1 MEAIHLPK
9 RRYGLLAFQVAVL
22 VALSVASLFVGVTE
36 LSPLGMFQH
45 DLLQV
50 KVMVVSRIPRLLSI
64 IMTGSSLAV
73 AGLIMQALMQN
84 RFVSPT
90 TAGTMEWCRLG
101 VMLAILVFADVPPLL
116 RVGVAFVVSLGGT
129 MLFVMLVNTIK
140 SRNIV
145 FVPLVGMM
153 LGSVV
158 NAVTIFFAYSRDIIQ
173 NMTSWLQGNFSL
185 IVRGNYELLF
195 VGVPLMVV
203 AYLFADRFTI
213 AGMGRSMA
221 TSLGLDHA
229 RTMRIGLAIVALISS
244 VTIVA
249 VGNIPFL
256 GLVVPNLVSLYRGD
270 SIRNTL
276 FETAWLGAVLVLSCD
291 LLGRMLIAPY
301 EIPIGIIFSVLGG
314 GMFLVLL
321 FRRKSHAAS

>member
-1 MEAIHLPK
+1 MNSQNKKSWLVPLQLVV
-9 RRYGLLAFQVAVL
+9 LLAL
-22 VALSVASLFVGVTE
+22 ALLSLFVGVTE
-36 LSPLGMFQH
+36 ISPLGIFQR
-45 DLLQV
+45 DFVQI
-50 KVMVVSRIPRLLSI
+50 KVMLISRIPRLLSI

-73 AGLIMQALMQN
+73 AGLIMQSLMQN

-101 VMLAILVFADVPPLL
+101 VLLAILVFPDIPPLL
-116 RVGVAFVVSLGGT
+116 RVVVAFAVSLAGT
-129 MLFVMLVNTIK
+129 LLFVMFINNIK
-140 SRNIV
+140 SQNII
-145 FVPLVGMM
+145 FVPLCGMM

-158 NAVTIFFAYSRDIIQ
+158 AAFTTFFAYSYDIMQ

-185 IVRGNYELLF
+185 IVRGNYELLYI
-195 VGVPLMVV
+195 GIPLMVL
-203 AYLFADRFTI
+203 AYFFADRFTI
-213 AGMGRSMA
+213 AGMGKGMA
-221 TSLGLDHA
+221 TNLGLNHA
-229 RTMRIGLAIVALISS
+229 LTMRVGLTIVAMISS

-276 FETAWLGAVLVLSCD
+276 FETAWLGAIMVLACD
-291 LLGRMLIAPY
+291 LIGRILIFPY

-314 GMFLVLL
+314 GMFLILL
-321 FRRKSHAAS
+321 FRRASHAA